1 MNAVEDR
8 MPAAASFY
16 LRFLAKSDA
25 DPLTYNAKAETI
37 REKNV
42 F

>member
-1 MNAVEDR
+1 MNEAETGGCAA
-8 MPAAASFY
+8 PAFY
-16 LRFLAKSDA
+16 LRFLMKSDV
-25 DPLTYNAKAETI
+25 DPLTYTAKAETI

>member
-1 MNAVEDR
+1 MNAAEGR
-8 MPAAASFY
+8 RPAGASFY
-16 LRFLAKSDA
+16 LRFLAKSGA
-25 DPLTYNAKAETI
+25 NPLTYTAKAETI